1 MPLAKE
7 SRKLAAIMFTDMVGY
22 SAMSQK
28 NESLALELL
37 EFHRELL
44 REIFVIHEGNEIKT
58 IGDAFLVEFASALDA
73 VNCSIEIQQKLHEYN
88 SSCPKDRHVFLRI
101 GIHVG
106 DVVHRKGDI
115 YGDGVNISSRLEPLA
130 QPGGICISEDVAR
143 QVQNKLSVSLEKMS
157 KQALKN
163 IELPVE
169 IYQIQLHE
177 SPKLESKP
185 DINKLAVLPFEN
197 MSPDRETDYF
207 SDGLTEELI
216 MRLSRIKEL
225 QVVSRTTIM
234 QYKNAQKDMH
244 TLGSELNARYILE
257 GSVRKHM
264 DNLRITAQLIDVK
277 TDSHLWAETYKG
289 NMEDVFDI
297 QESVA
302 KQIVQAMRLTLTP
315 AEEVELGKRATL
327 NTEAFDLNLHAR
339 EFLFKSAKSYLLS
352 AVDLFQEAIKLDPR
366 YAAAYAG
373 LGEAYAIIY
382 VWHDKKDAWIE
393 KAMDAAL
400 KALMYD
406 NTSSEGY
413 TALGLAYYSK
423 RSHGEALTAIEKAVE
438 LDPEN
443 FFAYWIKGRILRA
456 LDDFEGAVHQFLKVL
471 ELNPDFHTVYIELQM
486 EYDRL
491 GQKEKKD
498 EVIEKAVK
506 FYPAYLLRHPDDA
519 RAHIFFAGV
528 LLSVEKFDD
537 AKFRL
542 ERAIDL
548 SPNDANMM
556 YNVACNY
563 SRMGELDLAIEN
575 LRKAIENGFVD
586 YEYFKRD
593 PDFDNIRKEPGF
605 IEIMKGH

>member
-1 MPLAKE
+1 MAVAKE
-7 SRKLAAIMFTDMVGY
+7 SRKLAAIMFTDIVGY

-28 NESLALELL
+28 NEALALELL
-37 EFHRELL
+37 EFHRVML
-44 REIFVIHEGNEIKT
+44 REIFDLHNGNEIKT
-58 IGDAFLVEFASALDA
+58 IGDAFLVEFGSALDA
-73 VNCSIEIQQKLHEYN
+73 VNCSIEIQHKLHEYN
-88 SSCPKDRHVFLRI
+88 SSSEKDRNIFLRI

-115 YGDGVNISSRLEPLA
+115 YGDGVNIASRLEPLA

-143 QVQNKLSVSLEKMS
+143 QVQNKLSVSLEKMN
-157 KQALKN
+157 KRALKN
-163 IELPVE
+163 IELPVD
-169 IYQIQLHE
+169 IFQIQLHE
-177 SPKLESKP
+177 SPKLEGKP
-185 DINKLAVLPFEN
+185 DISKLAVLPFEN

-216 MRLSRIKEL
+216 MHLSRIKEL
-225 QVVSRTTIM
+225 QVISRTTVM
-234 QYKNAQKDMH
+234 QYKNAQKAMH
-244 TLGSELNARYILE
+244 VIGSELNARYILE
-257 GSVRKHM
+257 GSVRKHR
-264 DNLRITAQLIDVK
+264 DDLRITAQLIDVH

-289 NMEDVFDI
+289 NMADVFDI

-315 AEEVELGKRATL
+315 AEEIALGKRATL
-327 NTEAFDLNLHAR
+327 NTDAFDFNLHAR
-339 EFLFKSAKSYLLS
+339 EFLFRSSKSNLLS

-382 VWHDKKDAWIE
+382 VWHDKKEIWLA
-393 KAMDAAL
+393 KAMEASL

-413 TALGLAYYSK
+413 NALGLTYYCK
-423 RSHGEALTAIEKAVE
+423 REHEEALTAIEKAIE
-438 LDPEN
+438 LDENN

-456 LDDFEGAVHQFLKVL
+456 QDKFAEATKQFQKVL
-471 ELNPDFHTVYIELQM
+471 ELNHEFYTVYTELQM

-491 GQKEKKD
+491 GDKEMVKKID
-498 EVIEKAVK
+498 EQALE
-506 FYPAYLLRHPDDA
+506 FFPAYLLRVPDDA
-519 RAHIFFAGV
+519 RAHIFYAGI
-528 LLSVEKFDD
+528 LLSVGRLDEC
-537 AKFRL
+537 KFRL
-542 ERAIDL
+542 ERAVDL

-563 SRMGELDLAIEN
+563 SRLGEKTLAIEN
-575 LRKAIENGFVD
+575 LKKAIANGFVD

-593 PDFDNIRKEPGF
+593 PDFDVIRNEPEF
-605 IEIMKGH
+605 MEIMKGH

>member
-1 MPLAKE
+1 
-7 SRKLAAIMFTDMVGY
+7 MFTDIVGY

-28 NESLALELL
+28 NEALALELL
-37 EFHRELL
+37 EYHREVL
-44 REIFVIHEGNEIKT
+44 REIFNIHEGNEIKT
-58 IGDAFLVEFASALDA
+58 IGDAFLVEFGSALDA
-73 VNCSIEIQQKLHEYN
+73 VNCSIEIQHKLYEYN
-88 SSCPKDRHVFLRI
+88 SSCGKDRNIFLRI

-163 IELPVE
+163 IDLPVE

-177 SPKLESKP
+177 SPKIATKAEV
-185 DINKLAVLPFEN
+185 NKLAVLPFEN

-216 MRLSRIKEL
+216 MHLSRIKEL

-244 TLGSELNARYILE
+244 TLGHELNARYILE
-257 GSVRKHM
+257 GSVRRHR
-264 DNLRITAQLIDVK
+264 DDLRITAQLIDVK

-289 NMEDVFDI
+289 NMADVFDI

-315 AEEVELGKRATL
+315 AEEVALGKRATL
-327 NTEAFDLNLHAR
+327 NTEAFDFNLHAR
-339 EFLFKSAKSYLLS
+339 EFLFRSSKSYLLS

-366 YAAAYAG
+366 YAGAYAG

-382 VWHDKKDAWIE
+382 VWHDKKEAWLD

-413 TALGLAYYSK
+413 AALGLVYYCK
-423 RSHGEALTAIEKAVE
+423 REHDEAITAIEKSIE
-438 LDPEN
+438 LDPDN
-443 FFAYWIKGRILRA
+443 FFPYWIKGRIFRA
-456 LDDFEGAVHQFLKVL
+456 LDQFPEAIVQFSKVL
-471 ELNPDFHTVYIELQM
+471 ELNPEFYTVYIELQM
-486 EYDRL
+486 EYERVED
-491 GQKEKKD
+491 KEKGA
-498 EVIEKAVK
+498 EIVRLALE
-506 FYPAYLLRHPDDA
+506 FFPGYLLRAPDDA
-519 RAHIFFAGV
+519 RAHIFHSAI
-528 LLSVEKFDD
+528 LLSVDRIEESKR
-537 AKFRL
+537 RL
-542 ERAIDL
+542 ERAVDL

-563 SRMGELDLAIEN
+563 ARMGEKDLAVEN
-575 LRKAIENGFVD
+575 LKKAVSNGFVD

-593 PDFDNIRKEPGF
+593 PDFESIQDHPGF
-605 IEIMKGH
+605 VELMKGH